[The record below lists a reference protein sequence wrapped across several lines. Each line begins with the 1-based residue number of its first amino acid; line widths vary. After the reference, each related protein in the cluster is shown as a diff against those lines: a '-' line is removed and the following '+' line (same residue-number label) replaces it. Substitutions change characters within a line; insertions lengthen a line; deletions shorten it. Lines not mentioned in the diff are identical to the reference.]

1 MQNLILPP
9 AGLGRSM
16 SGTVKRSWD
25 RARRRGLC
33 ASDTLMFNEVSVSLQ
48 RQVRE
53 RNKYFTDAV
62 APELAALSRSLAP
75 SGWIVACVDD
85 LGIVVDALGK
95 PSDDDRRLKLAL
107 RTGVSL
113 SEDAVGTNAPGCA
126 LVERRPVIIGGCD
139 HYLQEAHQFL
149 CVAVPISDPHGRLLG
164 ALDAS
169 CERGGNPL
177 AVMESLVLAGRAAE
191 NRLVF
196 ALNRAIF
203 IRFHHRLDMVG
214 TPLEGIVAFS
224 EDGELLGMNQT
235 ARHIFSIDGGARQ
248 TITFESLFGIG
259 FQRAVERLRADRQG
273 MPQLESGH
281 GMLLHSRL
289 CSSADVGRVAPQAA
303 AAPRRLQR
311 DGAPAMVARDAR
323 VGQMLDKA
331 ARAFARDIPVL
342 VNGETGTGKEV
353 VARQLH
359 HRGPR
364 ADGPFV
370 AINCSSIPSSLIES
384 ELFGYVDG
392 AFTGGR
398 RGGAAGRLEQANGG
412 TLFLDEIGDMPL
424 ELQTRLL
431 RVLQERSISRI
442 GGSELIAIDISLV
455 CATHRDLRQLLAD
468 GRFREDL
475 FYRINGLRIELPA
488 LRERS
493 DLEELIEQFLAR
505 EGAAGAVP
513 RLSEAA
519 LAALHGYRWPGNIR
533 QLQHALHLAAV
544 LAEGEPCITPEHLPA
559 EIVVSSGGETPRQAA
574 RAPHGLPSL
583 RQSEAELI
591 RISMHATGGNISEVA
606 RRIGVSRQTLYR
618 KLKKYGQ

>member
-1 MQNLILPP
+1 VQNLILPP

-62 APELAALSRSLAP
+62 APELAALSQSLAP

-85 LGIVVDALGK
+85 MGIVVDALGK

-149 CVAVPISDPHGRLLG
+149 CVAVPISDPRGRLLG

-169 CERGGNPL
+169 CEHGGNPL
-177 AVMESLVLAGRAAE
+177 AVMESLVLAGRATE
-191 NRLVF
+191 NRLVL

-203 IRFHHRLDMVG
+203 IRFHHRLDMIG
-214 TPLEGIVAFS
+214 TPLEGILAFS

-235 ARHIFSIDGGARQ
+235 ARHIFSIDGGGQR
-248 TITFESLFGIG
+248 TITFESLFGSG
-259 FQRAVERLRADRQG
+259 FQRTVERLRANRGG
-273 MPQLESGH
+273 MLLESAH

-289 CSSADVGRVAPQAA
+289 GTSADVARVSPQWAGT
-303 AAPRRLQR
+303 PRRIER

-353 VARQLH
+353 VARLLH
-359 HRGPR
+359 HQGPR
-364 ADGPFV
+364 ANGPFV
-370 AINCSSIPSSLIES
+370 AINCSSIPPSLIES

-442 GGSELIAIDISLV
+442 GGSELISIDISLV

-475 FYRINGLRIELPA
+475 FYRINGLRIELPP
-488 LRERS
+488 LRERC
-493 DLEELIEQFLAR
+493 DLDELIEQFLAR
-505 EGAAGAVP
+505 ESAAGVVP

-533 QLQHALHLAAV
+533 QLQHVLHLAAV

-559 EIVVSSGGETPRQAA
+559 EVVVSSSGETSRQAA

-591 RISMHATGGNISEVA
+591 RIAMHATGGNISEVA